1 MSPSLLSPP
10 RARVTEPRRMTP
22 SAVTAPRPRIMYLEA
37 NDDGTV
43 GGSHQAL
50 FDLVRHLDRT
60 RYEPVVVFYQDN
72 VFVERMR
79 AAGAEVHVLA
89 REAQREKQARLSGG
103 LLTKL
108 RVMVDA
114 VRWRARF
121 LREQR
126 VALIHV
132 NNSP

>member
-10 RARVTEPRRMTP
+10 RARVTEPRCMTP

-50 FDLVRHLDRT
+50 FDLVRNLDRA

-79 AAGAEVHVLA
+79 AAGIEVHLL
-89 REAQREKQARLSGG
+89 EKQARKEKHTRLQGG
-103 LLTKL
+103 ALAKL
-108 RVMVDA
+108 GVLVNA
-114 VRWRARF
+114 IRWRARF
-121 LREQR
+121 
-126 VALIHV
+126 
-132 NNSP
+132 